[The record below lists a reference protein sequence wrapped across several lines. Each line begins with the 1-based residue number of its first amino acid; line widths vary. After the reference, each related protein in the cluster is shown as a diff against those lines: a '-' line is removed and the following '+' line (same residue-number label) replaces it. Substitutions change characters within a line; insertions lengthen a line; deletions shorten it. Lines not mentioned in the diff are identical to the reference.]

1 MPALRS
7 SPFGPGRQGLPCDP
21 QQMPPH
27 DPAASAAVP
36 LCSMQRKGRLP
47 WSTCGVWRAPPL
59 SSASSTSTPR
69 QPSPTPPPPPPQ
81 PSTRLWSGTARAPP
95 TDRSMRKGGA
105 SAASAPAA
113 KSKKFA
119 LTLALY
125 YLPGDD
131 AVDPGA
137 TSIVRSIQGA
147 VLAATSGMPSPWC
160 VPPSPLPPSPGRDHA
175 ALRSRRPCFPRLVYV
190 HPSSR
195 SLSAPPGTTS

>member
-1 MPALRS
+1 MHLI
-7 SPFGPGRQGLPCDP
+7 
-21 QQMPPH
+21 
-27 DPAASAAVP
+27 
-36 LCSMQRKGRLP
+36 
-47 WSTCGVWRAPPL
+47 APP
-59 SSASSTSTPR
+59 
-69 QPSPTPPPPPPQ
+69 PSHPPSLFTLTKGKLNT

-113 KSKKFA
+113 KSKKPSYKFA

-160 VPPSPLPPSPGRDHA
+160 VPPSPLPPPGRDHA

-190 HPSSR
+190 HPMQVALPLRPTAS
-195 SLSAPPGTTS
+195 

>member
-1 MPALRS
+1 MACDVRLLLGHHATHCPTLLS
-7 SPFGPGRQGLPCDP
+7 LP
-21 QQMPPH
+21 
-27 DPAASAAVP
+27 SF
-36 LCSMQRKGRLP
+36 S
-47 WSTCGVWRAPPL
+47 PPL
-59 SSASSTSTPR
+59 
-69 QPSPTPPPPPPQ
+69 

-113 KSKKFA
+113 KSKKPSHKFA

-147 VLAATSGMPSPWC
+147 VFSGDVWDAKSLVRAPVAAAPIPSP
-160 VPPSPLPPSPGRDHA
+160 PHPMHGRAPSPPH
-175 ALRSRRPCFPRLVYV
+175 RLLV
-190 HPSSR
+190 
-195 SLSAPPGTTS
+195 